1 MSEKQLKFLNA
12 RRMVVESKPGTP
24 GRASLA
30 DAEIGETVI
39 VVHYAHQSASSPYEA
54 SPTDLEQ

>member
-39 VVHYAHQSASSPYEA
+39 VVHYAH
-54 SPTDLEQ
+54 